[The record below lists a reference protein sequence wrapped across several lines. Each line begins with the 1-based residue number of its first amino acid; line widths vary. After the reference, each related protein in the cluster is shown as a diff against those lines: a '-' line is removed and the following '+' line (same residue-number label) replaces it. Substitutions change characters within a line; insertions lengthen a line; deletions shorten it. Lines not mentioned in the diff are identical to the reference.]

1 MKAKRF
7 LPFFG
12 LAAFGAAAYL
22 VYRAVRRYDP
32 AEIVASIFAISVPHL
47 LLGSLFVAGSYF
59 SLTLFD
65 TLAVRYVGAKIPYRR
80 IALAS
85 FSALSIGH
93 TVGFA
98 AASSATIR
106 YRFYSRW
113 DIPAGDIA
121 KIILFCAITVAL
133 GLNTLAGIALLLR
146 PEMAADLVG
155 FSDTVAVVLGGTCLG
170 LTAAYLCFSIL
181 LRGTLTIWQWEIS
194 MPVPKLACAQVCV
207 GTINFCFVAAAL
219 HQVLL
224 ANIDV
229 AYIAVA
235 TIYVL
240 GNLASLL
247 SHVPG
252 GLGVLE
258 AVVIYL
264 LPQAAVIGALLAFRG
279 LYFLLPFVI
288 GVLLF
293 AAYELRQQ
301 RLGPERES
309 QESRRAAQQQ

>member
-1 MKAKRF
+1 MTAKRF

-12 LAAFGAAAYL
+12 LAAFAAAAYL

-32 AEIVASIFAISVPHL
+32 AEIVASILAVSIPQL
-47 LLGSLFVAGSYF
+47 LLGLLFVAGSYF

-85 FSALSIGH
+85 FTALSIGH

-106 YRFYSRW
+106 YRFYSGW
-113 DIPAGDIA
+113 NIPAGEIA
-121 KIILFCAITVAL
+121 KIIVFCAMTVAL

-146 PEMAADLVG
+146 PEMAAALIG
-155 FSDTVAVVLGGTCLG
+155 FSETVALTLGGACLG
-170 LTAAYLCFSIL
+170 MTAAYLCLSIL
-181 LRGTLTIWQWEIS
+181 LRGTLTIWQWELS
-194 MPVPKLACAQVCV
+194 MPAPKLAFAQTCV

-224 ANIDV
+224 ANIEV
-229 AYIAVA
+229 TYIAVA

-240 GNLASLL
+240 GNFASLL

-264 LPQAAVIGALLAFRG
+264 LPQAAVVGALLAFRG
-279 LYFLLPFVI
+279 LYFFLPFVI
-288 GVLLF
+288 GVTVF
-293 AAYELRQQ
+293 AIYELRQ
-301 RLGPERES
+301 RRRPELKGQAAS
-309 QESRRAAQQQ
+309 MVQER